1 VLKLHV
7 FGSVYVERDGT
18 PLDGA
23 AGQRRVLAL
32 LTLLAV
38 ARGAGMSR
46 DRLLGILW
54 PEADGERARHSLT
67 QALYNARRALGDDDL
82 FLAGNDIRLNP
93 DGLTSDVGE
102 FMAAIERGDDAAA
115 VSEYQGPFL
124 DGFFVSGSPEFEQW
138 AATHRA
144 QLSADAAR
152 ALDRLAAAAESRGEM
167 SEVVELRRRRVALD
181 PLDSGAAVDLMTAL
195 AATGDVAGAIRHA
208 QLHETLLSQQL
219 DLPPDAHVVAFANQ
233 LKDAPPR
240 RASAASPDRN
250 ATRASGSGSTAVNE
264 AFRVAAPV
272 ARQPRPERRRTAW
285 PSARWIAIGAAVAG
299 VAGALG
305 LAVFRGRTGAAVAAA
320 AAPSGPSSVM
330 VAPFRV
336 AGADPSLSYLRDGLV
351 ELLSVRLGGD
361 PARPTVDAG
370 LVLSRWRGAGLTDS
384 QDRPHTEAVRMA
396 ERLGAQTVVVG
407 SVVGSPTS
415 ILVTASLVGV
425 ADGLVRANETV
436 RGPADSLL
444 AMVDQLAVRLLAAD
458 AGEGE
463 RLGADRTPPLPS
475 LKAYLGGQAAYRQG
489 RFAEAVR
496 LYERALD
503 ADSTF
508 ALAAFRLSMAAD
520 RLNVAEQHDR
530 ALAAAWKYRASLNAR
545 DQAHLVAFA
554 GPRYPAP
561 SSEAEQLAAWERA
574 AALAPD
580 RAEVWQELGERFF
593 YDGPVMGAPSW
604 PERAS
609 SAFRRALALDPN
621 ASMARVHLILL
632 AARSRD
638 TVTLGRLASR
648 AALADSVGGLSPF
661 LSWRVALAREDAGA
675 LRSARESLAE
685 ADATNL
691 RWIAM
696 SSLFDAVGPQDGER
710 ALRLVRARANR
721 AADELDVLLA
731 QHSFALNQGRPI
743 LALDITE
750 QLQEIQPGTRAHLRL
765 RVLDALY
772 AEGDREAAER
782 AALELARSASGSFG
796 GASGEAVRLADAC
809 VLEQWRVS
817 RGQRKDAHQVIA
829 RLRAASPL
837 LVTVPV
843 ATPPLVCAE
852 ILDASLAVATREPN
866 AYAKVLR
873 LDSLMLTG
881 PAVSDAATYANI
893 AIARLYGR
901 LGDSRAALA
910 VIRRRGYMSGWPRY
924 LASARRE
931 ESRLALAEGDSVA
944 AADVYRRYMALRQD
958 AEPEFRR
965 PRP

>member
-38 ARGAGMSR
+38 ARGGGVSR

-67 QALYNARRALGDDDL
+67 QALYNARRAVGDDDL
-82 FLAGNDIRLNP
+82 FIAANDIRLNP
-93 DGLTSDVGE
+93 ERLTSDAAE

-115 VSEYQGPFL
+115 VAEYQGPFL

-144 QLSADAAR
+144 QFSADAGL

-167 SEVVELRRRRVALD
+167 NAVVDMRRRRVALN
-181 PLDSGAAVDLMTAL
+181 PLDSGATVDLMTAL
-195 AATGDVAGAIRHA
+195 AANGDVAGAIRHA
-208 QLHETLLSQQL
+208 QVHETLLSQQL
-219 DLPPDAHVVAFANQ
+219 DLAPDAQIIALANR
-233 LKDAPPR
+233 LKEAPPR
-240 RASAASPDRN
+240 RTNTESVSNSERN
-250 ATRASGSGSTAVNE
+250 VAIQTSRAVAPL
-264 AFRVAAPV
+264 AAPE
-272 ARQPRPERRRTAW
+272 PLPERRRTMRT
-285 PSARWIAIGAAVAG
+285 SMRWIGVAVAFTG
-299 VAGALG
+299 VAGALA
-305 LAVFRGRTGAAVAAA
+305 LTVFRGRTGATVAAA

-351 ELLSVRLGGD
+351 ELLSVRLGDD
-361 PARPTVDAG
+361 PARPAVDPG
-370 LVLSRWRGAGLTDS
+370 LVLSRWRGAGLTDA
-384 QDRPHTEAVRMA
+384 QDRPHTEAMRLA
-396 ERLGAQTVVVG
+396 ERLAAHTVVVG
-407 SVVGSPTS
+407 SVVGSPAS
-415 ILVTASLVGV
+415 ILVTASLIGV
-425 ADGLVRANETV
+425 ADGTVRANETV
-436 RGPADSLL
+436 KGPADSLL

-463 RLGADRTPPLPS
+463 RLGPDGTPPLFS
-475 LKAYLGGQAAYRQG
+475 LKAYLSGQAAYRQG
-489 RFAEAVR
+489 RFADAVR
-496 LYERALD
+496 HYERALD

-530 ALAAAWKYRASLNAR
+530 ALAVAWRYRESLNVR

-574 AALAPD
+574 AGLAPD

-593 YDGPVMGAPSW
+593 YDGPVMGAATW

-609 SAFRRALALDPN
+609 AAFRRALALDPN
-621 ASMARVHLILL
+621 ASMARAHLILL
-632 AARSRD
+632 AAGARD
-638 TVTLGRLASR
+638 TVALGRLASR
-648 AALADSVGGLSPF
+648 AALADSVGDLGPF
-661 LSWRVALAREDAGA
+661 LAWRVALAREHADD
-675 LRSARESLAE
+675 LRRARESLAE
-685 ADATNL
+685 TDATNL

-696 SSLFDAVGPQDGER
+696 SSLFDAVGSQDGER
-710 ALRLVRARANR
+710 ALRLMRAKAKRS
-721 AADELDVLLA
+721 ADEIDALLA

-743 LALDITE
+743 LALDLTE

-772 AEGDREAAER
+772 AEGDREAAGR
-782 AALELARSASGSFG
+782 AVLELARSANGSFG

-817 RGQRKDAHQVIA
+817 QGQRAATRQTIA
-829 RLRAASPL
+829 RLRAAPPL

-852 ILDASLAVATREPN
+852 ILDASLAVAAREPN
-866 AYAKVLR
+866 AHSKVLR

-893 AIARLYGR
+893 AVARLYER

-910 VIRRRGYMSGWPRY
+910 AIRRRGYMSGWPRY

-931 ESRLALAEGDSVA
+931 ESRLALAQGDSSA
-944 AADVYRRYMALRQD
+944 AAEANRLYMSLRLD
-958 AEPEFRR
+958 AESMIAPKRVDQNNTR
-965 PRP
+965 